1 MTQSS
6 KVLLT
11 IGIVIAITGMTI
23 SAGAQLPQVGL
34 KVFVIGFGFFVA
46 GLLYSHLVV
55 WWQSKVT
62 RKHLPLGIALVGFGI
77 TAFVQIFAVLSV
89 IPDGIV
95 SGGTV
100 LGSIFMLVGIGL
112 HIISCGN

>member
-62 RKHLPLGIALVGFGI
+62 RNLPLGIAWLALGYR
-77 TAFVQIFAVLSV
+77 FVQILRS
-89 IPDGIV
+89 
-95 SGGTV
+95 S
-100 LGSIFMLVGIGL
+100 
-112 HIISCGN
+112 